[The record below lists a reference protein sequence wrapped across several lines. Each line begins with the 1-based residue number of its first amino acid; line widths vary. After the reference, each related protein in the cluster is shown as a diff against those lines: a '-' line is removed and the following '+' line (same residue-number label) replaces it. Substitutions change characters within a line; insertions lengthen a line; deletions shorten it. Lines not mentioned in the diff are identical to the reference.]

1 MCDAEDEAH
10 VSRAA
15 RWRRFA
21 DDANLG
27 GPPPG
32 LYDRLVR
39 SAPTSGTIAKQ
50 IDKDLHRTF
59 GSLQG
64 LRVPTPEAM
73 QSLRNVLLAYSLHN
87 PQVGYCQS
95 MNFLAAVL
103 LLIVD
108 EEYSFWCLAAVV
120 ERLMPGHFSC
130 CMEMALVDQ
139 GVLSHFLRVEDPI
152 LVNHLEDL
160 MVAPSLVTT
169 QWLLTCFVGSSLPL
183 RALLRLWDR
192 FFEERHVACLFRIAA
207 ALLISRREQLLAAE
221 DTGAAYQALSQLG
234 HDISDGAAIELLLS
248 TADSL
253 RHHSL
258 LDHEPLA
265 ALRRTHAA
273 SLRNEQGTRTAEQA
287 AAAVAVATATAAEM
301 LPSARSGASPT
312 RSDLVRSR
320 LAPDVDDEADEVRG
334 AASATSGRWRE
345 GEGMPRAASSL
356 SAEDETPSG
365 GRADP
370 SGAGGRSN
378 PSAVGGSSPAPS
390 GVERTVVPAATLE
403 AEPLD
408 AGEGWSLVER
418 APPPRADDEPR
429 QGSSLSYVILQLEA
443 PRLLE
448 AHFDSTTDYG
458 ERECGGDIECLAA
471 AVQAA
476 RHVSNPRLGAHPT
489 HDRRDV
495 R

>member
-207 ALLISRREQLLAAE
+207 ALVCEPRTSPQPRPEVQVQPSVVASPHANLVGAAPAAE
-221 DTGAAYQALSQLG
+221 HPQ
-234 HDISDGAAIELLLS
+234 
-248 TADSL
+248 
-253 RHHSL
+253 RH
-258 LDHEPLA
+258 P
-265 ALRRTHAA
+265 TA
-273 SLRNEQGTRTAEQA
+273 SLAPCLRALARSSVHFAPLPFFAPCIRTESSPALHSRPSRTAHLPPRA
-287 AAAVAVATATAAEM
+287 ATCRGGHRCG
-301 LPSARSGASPT
+301 LPSAF
-312 RSDLVRSR
+312 
-320 LAPDVDDEADEVRG
+320 
-334 AASATSGRWRE
+334 SAR
-345 GEGMPRAASSL
+345 P
-356 SAEDETPSG
+356 
-365 GRADP
+365 
-370 SGAGGRSN
+370 
-378 PSAVGGSSPAPS
+378 
-390 GVERTVVPAATLE
+390 
-403 AEPLD
+403 
-408 AGEGWSLVER
+408 
-418 APPPRADDEPR
+418 
-429 QGSSLSYVILQLEA
+429 
-443 PRLLE
+443 
-448 AHFDSTTDYG
+448 
-458 ERECGGDIECLAA
+458 
-471 AVQAA
+471 
-476 RHVSNPRLGAHPT
+476 
-489 HDRRDV
+489 
-495 R
+495 